1 MRTLS
6 PFHRLIQR
14 SSCVLAALAT
24 LPALAET
31 TALPA
36 ADGGSG
42 LLQVSFSLLLV
53 VLLLVGS
60 LYLLKR
66 LHAPRGTAAASLRVV
81 AGAAVGTRE
90 RVVIVE
96 VGSTWLVLG
105 VAAGQVSRLH
115 EMPRPPEAET
125 TSTANATVPAPLPD
139 FASSLKQMLDNR
151 HAPR

>member
-1 MRTLS
+1 MSILLRP
-6 PFHRLIQR
+6 PFQPGPPRPSRILEP
-14 SSCVLAALAT
+14 L
-24 LPALAET
+24 
-31 TALPA
+31 
-36 ADGGSG
+36 G
-42 LLQVSFSLLLV
+42 
-53 VLLLVGS
+53 
-60 LYLLKR
+60 